1 MADLHVGRTTARF
14 IQDGH
19 PWVRPDRFTFG
30 LDRLRAGDVVTLM
43 DENGRGLASALA
55 DPTAE
60 ACARVFHRLPGKTFD
75 PAAAIKRAWDRR
87 AALHADPDTTVYR
100 IVHGEADFIPGLR
113 VERYGDVLVVEVRCD
128 AIARYADAVAT
139 ALAGLMP
146 AARIVIKDHR
156 DDLRRSPVANRMF
169 DGDEASRAGARRSQ
183 DVDPSRERR
192 APARLFDADEV
203 VTVRELGVTLHAR
216 PFAGLAT
223 GIYLDQ
229 RATRAWLRPT
239 IVGAKVLNLFAYT
252 GAFSASLLAAGA
264 AESTDVDV
272 AAPALAIATAN
283 AEANGVADRHAAI
296 QSDCGGFL
304 AASNRTWDLIIIDP
318 PTSAL
323 GDGSWVLRRDYP
335 ALLRLAWSRLA
346 PGGRLVACCNT
357 IHGKP
362 FPLIETLVV
371 LGGERWDTPS
381 LADDVPLLKGFPEG
395 RPYQLAAVR
404 RLS

>member
-1 MADLHVGRTTARF
+1 MAELHVGRTTARF

-30 LDRLRAGDVVTLM
+30 LDRLRAGDVVTLV

-55 DPTAE
+55 DPSGE

-75 PAAAIKRAWDRR
+75 PATALKRAWDRR

-100 IVHGEADFIPGLR
+100 IVHGEADFLPGLR
-113 VERYGDVLVVEVRCD
+113 VERYADVLVVEVRCD
-128 AIARYADAVAT
+128 AIARYADAVAI

-146 AARIVIKDHR
+146 SARIVIKDHR
-156 DDLRRSPVANRMF
+156 DDLRRSPVANRM
-169 DGDEASRAGARRSQ
+169 GNGSLPPADEA
-183 DVDPSRERR
+183 V
-192 APARLFDADEV
+192 L
-203 VTVRELGVTLHAR
+203 VRELGVTLYAR

-239 IVGAKVLNLFAYT
+239 VAGARVLNLFAYT

-272 AAPALAIATAN
+272 AAPALASAAAN
-283 AEANGVADRHAAI
+283 AQANHVADRHTVI
-296 QSDCGGFL
+296 QSDSGGFL
-304 AASNRTWDLIIIDP
+304 AATTRTWDLIIVDP

-323 GDGSWVLRRDYP
+323 GEGSWVLRRDYP
-335 ALLRLAWSRLA
+335 ALLRLAWARLA

-362 FPLIETLVV
+362 FPLIETLAA
-371 LGGERWDTPS
+371 LGGRRLDTP
-381 LADDVPLLKGFPEG
+381 AIAEDVPPLKGFPEG
-395 RPYQLAAVR
+395 RPYQLGAAQR
-404 RLS
+404 